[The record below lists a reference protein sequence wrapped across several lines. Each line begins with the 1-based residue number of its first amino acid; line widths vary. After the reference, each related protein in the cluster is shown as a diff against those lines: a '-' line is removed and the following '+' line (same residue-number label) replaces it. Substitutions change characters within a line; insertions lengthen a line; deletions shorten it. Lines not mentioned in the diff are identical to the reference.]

1 MSKKFWEQKPLHEF
15 SEKEW
20 EAVCSRCGRCCLI
33 KLQDEDDDEV
43 YYTDIVCRYFNQ
55 DDCSCTQYQDRC
67 RLVPECLKLNRDN
80 VDKICWMPQACSYRQ
95 LFETGTLP
103 PWHPLNT
110 GKPLEDR
117 YTVKGRC
124 TSELLISEEDLEDH
138 IIEEEEI

>member
-1 MSKKFWEQKPLHEF
+1 
-15 SEKEW
+15 
-20 EAVCSRCGRCCLI
+20 
-33 KLQDEDDDEV
+33 
-43 YYTDIVCRYFNQ
+43 
-55 DDCSCTQYQDRC
+55 
-67 RLVPECLKLNRDN
+67 
-80 VDKICWMPQACSYRQ
+80 MPQACSYRQ

-124 TSELLISEEDLEDH
+124 ISELLVSEEDLEDH